1 MQESAWQGG
10 GRDGQLPRM
19 DTGACSAAAGT
30 ASAASALGGEEDV
43 LWRKKRMIREEAS
56 MRNKRSVHGRTEAKQ
71 SSFHWYSPSTQEATK
86 KLGGRGWWCLSVTNP
101 LGEKNQIDVLPRENR
116 SPPPAPEEFDRG
128 RAK

>member
-43 LWRKKRMIREEAS
+43 LWRKKKNDQR
-56 MRNKRSVHGRTEAKQ
+56 G
-71 SSFHWYSPSTQEATK
+71 TK
-86 KLGGRGWWCLSVTNP
+86 H
-101 LGEKNQIDVLPRENR
+101 EKHE
-116 SPPPAPEEFDRG
+116 
-128 RAK
+128 K